1 MMSEGL
7 LLPGYPPEI
16 FFGQLKQAFQLA
28 HAFLADITG
37 AERLACL
44 LEEPH
49 RFLVV
54 GLGDVEGV
62 FKSCLVKSFV
72 VHATSVVPIPG

>member
-1 MMSEGL
+1 MSTRL

-16 FFGQLKQAFQLA
+16 FFGQLKKTFQLA
-28 HAFLADITG
+28 HSFLADVAG
-37 AERLACL
+37 AERRARL
-44 LEEPH
+44 LQEPD

-54 GLGDVEGV
+54 GLGDIEGV